1 MIFVIMLTTFSVA
14 CSRAQDD
21 GFVFIN
27 YVAVDKSS
35 YELGENV
42 NITTSYSVFYFNT
55 STIYEGSLISWFLNG
70 SSHSIASWS
79 YEPNGTH
86 IRKLTFPL
94 SPDAW
99 NPDQSGETGTATCS
113 LLLETETGHTDA
125 PSLGRNFTVIRAHQ
139 NCSLIQIDPPKPTA
153 NASSIVLSF
162 RLYNRNDPSFGV
174 GLNKIYYNVTNP
186 TGHLIVL
193 NQETNST
200 SCGNFSISFSPD
212 FACGEYGLCLLS
224 LQNRKY
230 QEGRFNYTLSVGRSP
245 VKTALNLTWDYAGSM
260 YNSSGS
266 YALEPVR
273 AKARLICSI
282 NGTGISGQEL
292 TLSLLDASSSEP
304 TYKSSAMTNSSG
316 FASCSL
322 TIPFEGR
329 FTLQVSYDG
338 VYGVWTSSL
347 ENASNMIRARARD
360 LAFVELLGLPS
371 NIVLGQ
377 GYNVRYIILDSLLKT
392 PVSNLNL
399 AIEMDGLTLAN
410 GTTDGNG
417 VADFSIIL
425 PSGTC
430 DLAGNHTLL
439 VELSPSVGRRIYSG
453 ISLSKSF
460 RCKIPTFTKLRVP
473 PQQLFEGGELITIT
487 GELRSS
493 NSTPLGHQNMTFMIF
508 ADGEETQVHII
519 MKETDGQGKCALS
532 LRLPEFGAITVIA
545 SFDGSQML
553 NSSVDS
559 CNVTVFP
566 SFHERLSSSIPYAT
580 MATFCSITLLSVA
593 RRTKRKLKW
602 DDLTIS

>member
-1 MIFVIMLTTFSVA
+1 MILVTMLAAFSA
-14 CSRAQDD
+14 TSSRAQDD
-21 GFVFIN
+21 GFAFIN

-42 NITTSYSVFYFNT
+42 NITTSYSVFYLNT
-55 STIYEGSLISWFLNG
+55 STIYEGSLVSWSLNG

-94 SPDAW
+94 SPDTW
-99 NPDQSGETGTATCS
+99 NPDQSGETGTAMCS
-113 LLLETETGHTDA
+113 ILLETETGHTDA
-125 PSLGRNFTVIRAHQ
+125 PSLERNFTVIRAHQ
-139 NCSLIQIDPPKPTA
+139 NCSLIRIDPPKPMA

-162 RLYNRNDPSFGV
+162 RVYNRNDPSFGV
-174 GLNKIYYNVTNP
+174 GLNKIYCNVTNP
-186 TGHLIVL
+186 KGQLIVL
-193 NQETNST
+193 NQGTNST
-200 SCGNFSISFSPD
+200 SSGNFSISFSPD

-230 QEGRFNYTLSVGRSP
+230 REGRFNYTLTVGRSP
-245 VKTALNLTWDYAGSM
+245 IKTALNLTWDYAGSM

-273 AKARLICSI
+273 TKARLICPI

-292 TLSLLDASSSEP
+292 TLSLLDASSSELICR
-304 TYKSSAMTNSSG
+304 SSAMTNSSG

-329 FTLQVSYDG
+329 FILQVSYDG
-338 VYGVWTSSL
+338 VYSVWASSL

-360 LAFVELLGLPS
+360 LAFVELVGLPS
-371 NIVLGQ
+371 NIILGQ
-377 GYNVRYIILDSLLKT
+377 GYNVKYAILDSLLKT

-399 AIEMDGLTLAN
+399 TIEMDGLSLAN

-417 VADFSIIL
+417 VAYFSIIP
-425 PSGTC
+425 PSGTY
-430 DLAGNHTLL
+430 DYAGNHTLL
-439 VELSPSVGRRIYSG
+439 VESSPSVGRRIYNG
-453 ISLSKSF
+453 IFWSKSLH
-460 RCKIPTFTKLRVP
+460 CKIPTFTKLRVP
-473 PQQLFEGGELITIT
+473 PQQVFEGGELITIT

-493 NSTPLGHQNMTFMIF
+493 NSTPLAHQNMTFMIC
-508 ADGEETQVHII
+508 ADGEGTQAHII
-519 MKETDGQGKCALS
+519 LKETDGQGKCALS
-532 LRLPEFGAITVIA
+532 LRLPESGTITVIA

-580 MATFCSITLLSVA
+580 MATFCSIALLSIA
-593 RRTKRKLKW
+593 RRIKRKLKW
-602 DDLTIS
+602 DDLIIS